1 MTQLLLSARGIKHSF
16 GDGPSAVI
24 VLKGID
30 IDILSGEVLMLVGP
44 SGSGKTTLIHVLGQ
58 LLRPT
63 AGSIAVCGE
72 PAEALDEDG
81 LAALRLRYFGFI
93 FQAHNLFPM
102 LSATENVMVALDL
115 LGVRGETARDRA
127 RVLLAAVGL
136 DHRRDA
142 YPSQLSIG
150 QRQRVAIARA
160 LAADPAILIA
170 DEPTASL
177 DSENGLKAMELLRA
191 LARRSRRAVV
201 IVTHDHRIFDFADRI
216 LHLEDGRIVSDVQE
230 ASNPTVA
237 GTKS

>member
-1 MTQLLLSARGIKHSF
+1 MTQLLLTARGIRHSF
-16 GDGPSAVI
+16 GEGPSAVL

-30 IDILSGEVLMLVGP
+30 IDVLSGEVLMLVGP
-44 SGSGKTTLIHVLGQ
+44 SGSGKTTLVHILGQ

-63 AGSIAVCGE
+63 AGKIAVCGE
-72 PAEALDEDG
+72 PADALDEDG
-81 LAALRLRYFGFI
+81 LAAVRLRNFGFI

-115 LGVRGETARDRA
+115 LGVSGETARACA
-127 RVLLAAVGL
+127 RELLAAVGL

-142 YPSQLSIG
+142 YPSELSIG

-177 DSENGLKAMELLRA
+177 DSENGHKAMELLQA
-191 LARRSRRAVV
+191 LAHDNRRAVV
-201 IVTHDHRIFDFADRI
+201 IVTHDLRI
-216 LHLEDGRIVSDVQE
+216 LDLANRIVHLEDGQVTDKVRAAPRPVS
-230 ASNPTVA
+230 A
-237 GTKS
+237 GARS